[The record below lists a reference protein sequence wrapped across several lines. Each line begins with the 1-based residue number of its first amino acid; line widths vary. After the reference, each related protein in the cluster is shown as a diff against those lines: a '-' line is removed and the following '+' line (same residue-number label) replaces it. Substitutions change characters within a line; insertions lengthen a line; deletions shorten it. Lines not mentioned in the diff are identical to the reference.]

1 MDIKR
6 FVNDFEWV
14 HTLIGICGNTLF
26 FVGSL
31 LFLSEA
37 TKDIGVWTF
46 IVGSAFMLIG
56 SIGSA
61 IVQLSDGQDGDA
73 DRARRQPSSTSA
85 NSSSAAPANAT
96 MLRARSES
104 PVST

>member
-61 IVQLSDGQDGDA
+61 IVQLSGDQDD
-73 DRARRQPSSTSA
+73 DRVHRFGVRRRTRQRDPRSTPRSLGVPSQVHNT
-85 NSSSAAPANAT
+85 
-96 MLRARSES
+96 
-104 PVST
+104 

>member
-31 LFLSEA
+31 LFLSES
-37 TKDIGVWTF
+37 TKHIGVWTF
-46 IVGSAFMLIG
+46 IIGSAFMLIG
-56 SIGSA
+56 SVGSA
-61 IVQLSDGQDGDA
+61 IVQLTDSKEDEDGPQA
-73 DRARRQPSSTSA
+73 SSTSA
-85 NSSSAAPANAT
+85 NSSRPAAANAT
-96 MLRARSES
+96 MFRARSES
-104 PVST
+104 PVNT

>member
-14 HTLIGICGNTLF
+14 HTLVGICGNTLF

-31 LFLSEA
+31 LFRSES
-37 TKDIGVWTF
+37 TKGIGVWTF

-61 IVQLSDGQDGDA
+61 IVQLTDGD
-73 DRARRQPSSTSA
+73 DENDEKRQASRTSA
-85 NSSSAAPANAT
+85 KSSRPAMANPT
-96 MLRARSES
+96 MFRARSES
-104 PVST
+104 PVNT